1 MLIISHLKKFVLTF
15 KEHFFKK
22 KKEGYELEELRLT
35 QSSHFAIN
43 KTEMLL
49 VGKVTEPK

>member
-1 MLIISHLKKFVLTF
+1 MLIIPHLKKCVLTF

-22 KKEGYELEELRLT
+22 KKGYELEELRLT

-49 VGKVTEPK
+49 VGKVTELK